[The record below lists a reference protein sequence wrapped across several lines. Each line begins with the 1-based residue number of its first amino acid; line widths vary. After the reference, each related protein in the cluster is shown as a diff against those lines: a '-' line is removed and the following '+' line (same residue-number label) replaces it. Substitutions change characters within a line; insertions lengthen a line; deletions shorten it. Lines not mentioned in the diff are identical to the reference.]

1 MKISVSRPEP
11 LKKILYLHISIFP
24 GGPRAEHLRHHGLQP
39 VHRVGEGDEDVPA
52 GDVLL
57 EWPQLEQSMPVARAL
72 GLLDDTLITYI
83 TGVTGDNCTV
93 ISYLI
98 KPQSRGGRGAQDFSA
113 ASALHYT

>member
-52 GDVLL
+52 GNVLL
-57 EWPQLEQSMPVARAL
+57 KGPQLKKPLPVSRAL
-72 GLLDDTLITYI
+72 GLHGDTVLI
-83 TGVTGDNCTV
+83 
-93 ISYLI
+93 
-98 KPQSRGGRGAQDFSA
+98 
-113 ASALHYT
+113 

>member
-39 VHRVGEGDEDVPA
+39 VHCVGEGDEDVPA

-57 EWPQLEQSMPVARAL
+57 ERPQLKQSLPVSRAL
-72 GLLDDTLITYI
+72 GLYGDTVLIWENCSGSYGEKEELDLM
-83 TGVTGDNCTV
+83 
-93 ISYLI
+93 S
-98 KPQSRGGRGAQDFSA
+98 
-113 ASALHYT
+113 